1 MDAIALDFHYPINK
15 PDLFDF
21 YNFIMHYHKRKG
33 AYCSELFGHY
43 SPNFI
48 ISHSVS
54 PVAFAI
60 ISVESP
66 IDFKLR
72 ATSSAFFF

>member
-1 MDAIALDFHYPINK
+1 
-15 PDLFDF
+15 
-21 YNFIMHYHKRKG
+21 MHYHKRKG